1 MIIFAS
7 PAKAQAEYT
16 LQRCTYTRNASVI
29 SHIDNTEIDVFTASH
44 PYMHKQHSY
53 NYEHR

>member
-16 LQRCTYTRNASVI
+16 LQRCTYTRSANVI